1 MIIRVAILLGIL
13 SLLLVN
19 TQFIDKPVE
28 PAIASIWLSPTFDP
42 ESPFPLDARA
52 GMVLDR
58 HSGEVFFKK
67 NEEMIL
73 PIASLTKIMTAIIAI
88 EENTYN
94 TSDFNRMLVWS
105 DNEAADRLGNV
116 EAMNAKAEKIG
127 LYHTH
132 FEDASGL
139 SPNNTS
145 TILDLLKLI
154 KYSLDYPHIW
164 QSLALPEYEGIKN
177 RNELLGKHGVIAG
190 KTGFTD
196 EAGECLILLTND
208 LITIVLNAQDRFEE
222 SEKLIELFNGISEDS
237 YRVGF

>member
-13 SLLLVN
+13 GLLLVN
-19 TQFIDKPVE
+19 TQFINKPVE
-28 PAIASIWLSPTFDP
+28 PAVASIWLSPTFEP
-42 ESPFPLDARA
+42 ESPFPLDAKA

-88 EENTYN
+88 EEGTYN
-94 TSDFNRMLVWS
+94 TRDFNKMLIWS
-105 DNEAADRLGNV
+105 DNEAAERLGDV
-116 EAMNAKAEKIG
+116 KAMNAKAKKIG
-127 LYHTH
+127 LYNTH

-139 SPNNTS
+139 SPDNTS
-145 TILDLLKLI
+145 TVMDLLKLV

-164 QSLALPEYEGIKN
+164 QALALPEYAGRPN

-208 LITIVLNAQDRFEE
+208 IITIVLNAQGRFEE
-222 SEKLIELFNGISEDS
+222 SEKLIELFNKNE
-237 YRVGF
+237 